1 MAKILE
7 AWKVLP
13 HSELSRVADNILTV
27 VGEIEMPLMTLPR
40 RMTVVRLR
48 DDRLVIFSAIALD
61 EPAMR
66 TLVDFGDPAYLIV
79 PNDHHRMDAGIWKA
93 RYPAMLVIA
102 PDGARDKIA
111 EAVPVDATT
120 VDFDDPA
127 VRLVVVPGTQ
137 DRELALEVSGS
148 DGLTLILND
157 IVAHIQ
163 DAKGFGGWLLGLMGF
178 AGDDPHVPAPVKMAI
193 VSDKAALRDQ
203 FLRWAADPALRRV
216 LVSHGTTIDGKP
228 RDALR
233 KLADTLA

>member
-1 MAKILE
+1 MAKTLE
-7 AWKVLP
+7 TWKVLP
-13 HSELSRVADNILTV
+13 HGELARVADNILTV

-120 VDFDDPA
+120 ADFDDPA

-137 DRELALEVSGS
+137 DRELALEVSGP
-148 DGLTLILND
+148 DGLTLVLND

-178 AGDDPHVPAPVKMAI
+178 AGDDPHVPTPVKLAI

-203 FLRWAADPALRRV
+203 FLRWAGDPALRRV
-216 LVSHGTTIDGKP
+216 LVSHGTTIDEAP